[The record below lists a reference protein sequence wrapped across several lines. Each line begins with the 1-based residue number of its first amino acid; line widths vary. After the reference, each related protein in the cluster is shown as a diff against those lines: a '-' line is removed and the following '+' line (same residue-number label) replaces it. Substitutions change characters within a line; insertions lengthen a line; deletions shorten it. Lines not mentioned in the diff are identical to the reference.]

1 MRPKTVRSKPVA
13 AGRDVRSERG
23 QQRDGDQKQLTSI
36 LARRANIQRLAL
48 TRKRCRYGSVAPLTD
63 IEGCRC
69 RIAGHEQAHGLGR
82 HNRPGQHRC
91 KQKKDETDAT
101 HGSQISPVW
110 RKSHDLDGAGLDP
123 VESYWFFSRFG
134 GDLLSHVLRRS
145 TIGATALNDR
155 VRDGIGCFAR
165 AMTTKPRKKPS
176 ALHLGFSWLEAAFRR
191 SRQRVPTP
199 RVIQV
204 QRLPPDIQVGLHI
217 GVQAKFVYALICV

>member
-1 MRPKTVRSKPVA
+1 MNLRPSGYEPDELP
-13 AGRDVRSERG
+13 GC
-23 QQRDGDQKQLTSI
+23 SI
-36 LARRANIQRLAL
+36 PRQNEKASANSWKFL
-48 TRKRCRYGSVAPLTD
+48 
-63 IEGCRC
+63 
-69 RIAGHEQAHGLGR
+69 
-82 HNRPGQHRC
+82 
-91 KQKKDETDAT
+91 
-101 HGSQISPVW
+101 
-110 RKSHDLDGAGLDP
+110 SH
-123 VESYWFFSRFG
+123 ESYWFFSRFG